1 MRLPPIRVRLTAWY
15 LVVIFLSLAL
25 YSIGTYFSLR
35 RAIEDTV
42 DHQLQ
47 VRSDNIAQF
56 VKTNA
61 VQQAANS
68 PQLLP
73 KASGLEPGD
82 ELYQVTDASGA
93 IVYQSSAMR
102 DLDVP
107 LDTTRLR
114 HHYRHYRDNGDFT
127 TYYHR
132 QGDVRV
138 LASKVEAG
146 SNEYGI
152 QVATIVSPLYDVLDT
167 FRVWAW
173 TGLPLIVCV
182 AGFGGYWLSGR
193 AMKPVHNLVLSTR
206 AISERSLSKRI
217 QVTEAQDELR
227 ELGDTINAMLDRLES
242 AFTRIT
248 RFTSDAS
255 HELRTPI
262 TVIRTTSEVIL
273 EKERSIAQ
281 YKEMVGQILRES
293 ESTSALIEQ
302 LLTLARA
309 DADTEQVSLENTDLR
324 ALVEELEL
332 SSRALAESHNIH
344 WSVEIPNEPIVV
356 LGDRSYLRR
365 LLLILIDNACRYTE
379 KGGSV
384 RLRLAAQ
391 QDEAILEVTDTGI
404 GIPFDELTHI
414 FDRFYR
420 ASNARFFDPDGTGL
434 GLAIA
439 HWITTAH
446 GGTLTAQST
455 VGSGTS
461 MLVRL
466 QTTAADQRPPSKKP
480 DSLKRPWRLA

>member
-1 MRLPPIRVRLTAWY
+1 M
-15 LVVIFLSLAL
+15 
-25 YSIGTYFSLR
+25 YFGLR
-35 RAIEDTV
+35 KAIEDTV

-47 VRSDNIAQF
+47 ARSDNIAQF
-56 VKTNA
+56 LKTNA
-61 VQQAANS
+61 IQQAANA

-73 KASGLEPGD
+73 KASGLGPGD

-93 IVYQSSAMR
+93 MIFQSSAMR

-107 LDTTRLR
+107 LDKTRLR
-114 HHYRHYRDNGDFT
+114 HHYRHYRDDGDFT

-138 LASKVEAG
+138 LASKVQVG
-146 SNEYGI
+146 SNEYSV
-152 QVATIVSPLYDVLDT
+152 QVATVVSPLYDVLDT

-182 AGFGGYWLSGR
+182 AGFAGYWLSGR

-217 QVTEAQDELR
+217 QVSEAQDELR
-227 ELGDTINAMLDRLES
+227 ELGDTINAMLERLES

-273 EKERSIAQ
+273 EKDRSTEQ

-302 LLTLARA
+302 LLTLARV
-309 DADTEQVSLENTDLR
+309 DADTEQLSLEKTDLR
-324 ALVEELEL
+324 SLVEELEPGF
-332 SSRALAESHNIH
+332 RTLAESHNIH
-344 WSVEIPNEPIVV
+344 WSAEIPNEPVVV
-356 LGDRSYLRR
+356 LGDRSHLRR
-365 LLLILIDNACRYTE
+365 LLLILIDNACRYTD

-391 QDEAILEVTDTGI
+391 EDEALFEVTDTGI
-404 GIPFDELTHI
+404 GIPVEELTQI

-434 GLAIA
+434 GLSIA

-455 VGSGTS
+455 LGLGTS
-461 MLVRL
+461 MLIRL
-466 QTTAADQRPPSKKP
+466 QTTAAG
-480 DSLKRPWRLA
+480 

>member
-1 MRLPPIRVRLTAWY
+1 MRPPPIRVRLTAWY
-15 LVVIFLSLAL
+15 LVVIFASLAL
-25 YSIGTYFSLR
+25 YSIATYFGLR
-35 RAIEDTV
+35 KAIEDTV

-56 VKTNA
+56 LKTNA
-61 VQQAANS
+61 IQQAANA

-73 KASGLEPGD
+73 KASGLGAGD
-82 ELYQVTDASGA
+82 ELYQVTDASGNM
-93 IVYQSSAMR
+93 IYQSSAMR

-114 HHYRHYRDNGDFT
+114 HHYRHYRDDGDFT

-138 LASKVEAG
+138 LASKVQVG
-146 SNEYGI
+146 NNEYRV
-152 QVATIVSPLYDVLDT
+152 QVATIVSPLYDVLNT

-173 TGLPLIVCV
+173 TGLPLIVCL
-182 AGFGGYWLSGR
+182 AGLGGYWLSGR
-193 AMKPVHNLVLSTR
+193 AMKPVHSLVLSTR
-206 AISERSLSKRI
+206 AISERNLSKRI
-217 QVTEAQDELR
+217 PVPEAQDELR
-227 ELGDTINAMLDRLES
+227 ELGDTINAMLERLES

-273 EKERSIAQ
+273 EKDRSTEQ

-309 DADTEQVSLENTDLR
+309 DADTEQLSLETIDLR
-324 ALVEELEL
+324 ALVQEVELGSKTL
-332 SSRALAESHNIH
+332 VESHHIH
-344 WSVEIPNEPIVV
+344 WSVEIPNEPVVV
-356 LGDRSYLRR
+356 LGDRSHLRR
-365 LLLILIDNACRYTE
+365 LLLILIDNACRYTD

-384 RLRLAAQ
+384 RLRLEAQ
-391 QDEAILEVTDTGI
+391 QQEAILEVTDTGI
-404 GIPFDELTHI
+404 GIPSDELTQI

-434 GLAIA
+434 GLSIA
-439 HWITTAH
+439 HWITTSH

-466 QTTAADQRPPSKKP
+466 RTSAVNGE
-480 DSLKRPWRLA
+480 

>member
-1 MRLPPIRVRLTAWY
+1 M
-15 LVVIFLSLAL
+15 
-25 YSIGTYFSLR
+25 
-35 RAIEDTV
+35 
-42 DHQLQ
+42 
-47 VRSDNIAQF
+47 
-56 VKTNA
+56 
-61 VQQAANS
+61 
-68 PQLLP
+68 
-73 KASGLEPGD
+73 
-82 ELYQVTDASGA
+82 TDASGA
-93 IVYQSSAMR
+93 MIFQSSAIR

-107 LDTTRLR
+107 LDKTRLR
-114 HHYRHYRDNGDFT
+114 HHYRHYRDDGDFT

-138 LASKVEAG
+138 LASKVQVG
-146 SNEYGI
+146 SNEYSV
-152 QVATIVSPLYDVLDT
+152 QVATVVSPLYDVLDT

-182 AGFGGYWLSGR
+182 AGFAGYWLSGR

-217 QVTEAQDELR
+217 QVSEAQDELR
-227 ELGDTINAMLDRLES
+227 ELGDTINAMLGRLES

-273 EKERSIAQ
+273 EKDRSTEQ

-302 LLTLARA
+302 LLTLARV
-309 DADTEQVSLENTDLR
+309 DADTEQLSLEKTDLR
-324 ALVEELEL
+324 SLVEELEPGF
-332 SSRALAESHNIH
+332 RTLAESHNIH
-344 WSVEIPNEPIVV
+344 WSAEIPNEPVVV
-356 LGDRSYLRR
+356 LGDRSHLRR
-365 LLLILIDNACRYTE
+365 LLLILIDNACRYTD

-391 QDEAILEVTDTGI
+391 EDEALFEVTDTGI
-404 GIPFDELTHI
+404 GIPVEELTQI

-434 GLAIA
+434 GLSIA

-455 VGSGTS
+455 LGLGTS
-461 MLVRL
+461 MLIRL
-466 QTTAADQRPPSKKP
+466 QTTAAG
-480 DSLKRPWRLA
+480 

>member
-1 MRLPPIRVRLTAWY
+1 MRPPPIRVRLTAWY
-15 LVVIFLSLAL
+15 LAVIFVSLIL
-25 YSIGTYFSLR
+25 YSIGMYFGLR
-35 RAIEDTV
+35 KAIEDTV

-47 VRSDNIAQF
+47 ARSDNIAQF
-56 VKTNA
+56 LKTNA
-61 VQQAANS
+61 IQQAANA

-73 KASGLEPGD
+73 KASGLGPGD

-93 IVYQSSAMR
+93 MIFQSSAMR

-107 LDTTRLR
+107 LDKTRLR
-114 HHYRHYRDNGDFT
+114 HHYRHYRDDGDFT

-138 LASKVEAG
+138 LASKVQVG
-146 SNEYGI
+146 SNEYSV
-152 QVATIVSPLYDVLDT
+152 QVATVVSPLYDVLDT

-173 TGLPLIVCV
+173 TGLPLIVCL
-182 AGFGGYWLSGR
+182 AGFAGYWLSGR
-193 AMKPVHNLVLSTR
+193 AMKPVHDLVLSTR

-217 QVTEAQDELR
+217 QVSEAQDELR
-227 ELGDTINAMLDRLES
+227 ELGDTINAMLGRLES

-273 EKERSIAQ
+273 EKDRSTEQ

-309 DADTEQVSLENTDLR
+309 DADTEQLSLEKTDLR
-324 ALVEELEL
+324 SLVEEMEPGC
-332 SSRALAESHNIH
+332 RTLAESHNIH
-344 WSVEIPNEPIVV
+344 WSAEIPNEPVVV
-356 LGDRSYLRR
+356 LGDRSHLRR
-365 LLLILIDNACRYTE
+365 LLLILIDNACRYTD

-391 QDEAILEVTDTGI
+391 EDEALFEVTDTGI
-404 GIPFDELTHI
+404 GIPVEELTQI

-434 GLAIA
+434 GLSIA

-455 VGSGTS
+455 LGLGTS
-461 MLVRL
+461 MLIRL
-466 QTTAADQRPPSKKP
+466 QTTAAG
-480 DSLKRPWRLA
+480 

>member
-1 MRLPPIRVRLTAWY
+1 MRPPPIRVRLTAWY
-15 LVVIFLSLAL
+15 LAVIFVSLIL
-25 YSIGTYFSLR
+25 YSIGMYFGLR
-35 RAIEDTV
+35 KAIEDTV

-47 VRSDNIAQF
+47 ARSDNIAQF
-56 VKTNA
+56 LKTNA
-61 VQQAANS
+61 IQQAANA

-73 KASGLEPGD
+73 KASGLGPGD

-93 IVYQSSAMR
+93 MIFQSSAMR

-107 LDTTRLR
+107 LDKTRLR
-114 HHYRHYRDNGDFT
+114 HHYRHYRDDGDFT

-138 LASKVEAG
+138 LASKVQVG
-146 SNEYGI
+146 SNEYSV
-152 QVATIVSPLYDVLDT
+152 QVATVVSPLYDVLDT

-173 TGLPLIVCV
+173 TGLPLIVCL
-182 AGFGGYWLSGR
+182 AGFAGYWLSGR

-217 QVTEAQDELR
+217 QVSEAQDELR
-227 ELGDTINAMLDRLES
+227 ELGDTINAMLGRLES

-273 EKERSIAQ
+273 EKDRSTEQ

-309 DADTEQVSLENTDLR
+309 DADTEQLSLEKTDLR
-324 ALVEELEL
+324 SLVEELEPGF
-332 SSRALAESHNIH
+332 RTLAESHNIH
-344 WSVEIPNEPIVV
+344 WSAEIPNEPVVV
-356 LGDRSYLRR
+356 LGDRSHLRR
-365 LLLILIDNACRYTE
+365 LLLILIDNACRYTD

-391 QDEAILEVTDTGI
+391 EDEALFEVTDTGI
-404 GIPFDELTHI
+404 GIPVEELTQI

-434 GLAIA
+434 GLSIA

-455 VGSGTS
+455 LGLGTS
-461 MLVRL
+461 MLIRL
-466 QTTAADQRPPSKKP
+466 QTTAAG
-480 DSLKRPWRLA
+480 

>member
-1 MRLPPIRVRLTAWY
+1 MRPPPIRVRLTAWY
-15 LVVIFLSLAL
+15 LAVIFVSLIL
-25 YSIGTYFSLR
+25 YSIGMYFGLR
-35 RAIEDTV
+35 KAIEDTV

-47 VRSDNIAQF
+47 ARSDNIAQF
-56 VKTNA
+56 LKTNA
-61 VQQAANS
+61 IQQAANA

-73 KASGLEPGD
+73 KASGLGPGD

-93 IVYQSSAMR
+93 MIFQSSAMR

-107 LDTTRLR
+107 LDKTRLR
-114 HHYRHYRDNGDFT
+114 HHYRHYRDDGDFT

-138 LASKVEAG
+138 LASKVQVG
-146 SNEYGI
+146 SNEYSV
-152 QVATIVSPLYDVLDT
+152 QVATVVSPLYDVLDT

-182 AGFGGYWLSGR
+182 AGFAGYWLSGR

-217 QVTEAQDELR
+217 QVSEAQDELR
-227 ELGDTINAMLDRLES
+227 ELGDTINAMLGRLES

-273 EKERSIAQ
+273 EKDRSTEQ

-309 DADTEQVSLENTDLR
+309 DADTEQLSLEKTDLR
-324 ALVEELEL
+324 SLVEELEPGF
-332 SSRALAESHNIH
+332 RTLAESHNIH
-344 WSVEIPNEPIVV
+344 WSAEIPNEPVVV
-356 LGDRSYLRR
+356 LGDRSHLRR
-365 LLLILIDNACRYTE
+365 LLLILIDNACRYTD

-391 QDEAILEVTDTGI
+391 EDEALLEVTDTGI
-404 GIPFDELTHI
+404 GIPVEELTQI

-434 GLAIA
+434 GLSIA

-455 VGSGTS
+455 LGLGTS
-461 MLVRL
+461 MLIRL
-466 QTTAADQRPPSKKP
+466 QTTAAG
-480 DSLKRPWRLA
+480 

>member
-1 MRLPPIRVRLTAWY
+1 MRPPPIRVRLTAWY
-15 LVVIFLSLAL
+15 LAVIFVSLIL
-25 YSIGTYFSLR
+25 YSIGMYFGLR
-35 RAIEDTV
+35 KAIEDTV

-47 VRSDNIAQF
+47 ARSDNIAQF
-56 VKTNA
+56 LKTNA
-61 VQQAANS
+61 IQQAANA

-73 KASGLEPGD
+73 KASGLGPGD

-93 IVYQSSAMR
+93 MIFQSSAIR

-107 LDTTRLR
+107 LDKTRLR
-114 HHYRHYRDNGDFT
+114 HHYRHYRDDGDFT

-138 LASKVEAG
+138 LASKVQVG
-146 SNEYGI
+146 SNEYSV
-152 QVATIVSPLYDVLDT
+152 QVATVVSPLYDVLDT

-182 AGFGGYWLSGR
+182 AGFAGYWLSGR

-217 QVTEAQDELR
+217 QVSEAQDELR
-227 ELGDTINAMLDRLES
+227 ELGDTINAMLGRLES

-273 EKERSIAQ
+273 EKDRSTEQ

-302 LLTLARA
+302 LLTLARV
-309 DADTEQVSLENTDLR
+309 DADTEQLSLEKTDLR
-324 ALVEELEL
+324 SLVEELEPGF
-332 SSRALAESHNIH
+332 RTLAESHNIH
-344 WSVEIPNEPIVV
+344 WSAEIPNEPVVV
-356 LGDRSYLRR
+356 LGDRSHLRR
-365 LLLILIDNACRYTE
+365 LLLILIDNACRYTD

-391 QDEAILEVTDTGI
+391 EDEALFEVTDTGI
-404 GIPFDELTHI
+404 GIPVEELTQI

-434 GLAIA
+434 GLSIA

-455 VGSGTS
+455 LGLGTS
-461 MLVRL
+461 MLIRL
-466 QTTAADQRPPSKKP
+466 QTTAAG
-480 DSLKRPWRLA
+480 

>member
-1 MRLPPIRVRLTAWY
+1 MRPPPIRVRLTAWY
-15 LVVIFLSLAL
+15 LAVIFVSLIL
-25 YSIGTYFSLR
+25 YSIGMYFGLR
-35 RAIEDTV
+35 KAIEDTV

-47 VRSDNIAQF
+47 ARSDNIAQF
-56 VKTNA
+56 LKTNA
-61 VQQAANS
+61 IQQAANA

-73 KASGLEPGD
+73 KASGLGPGD

-93 IVYQSSAMR
+93 MIFQSSAMR

-107 LDTTRLR
+107 LDKTRLR
-114 HHYRHYRDNGDFT
+114 HHYRHYRDDGDFT

-138 LASKVEAG
+138 LASKVQVG
-146 SNEYGI
+146 SNEYSV
-152 QVATIVSPLYDVLDT
+152 QVATVVSPLYDVLDT

-182 AGFGGYWLSGR
+182 AGFAGYWLSGR

-217 QVTEAQDELR
+217 QVSEAQDELR
-227 ELGDTINAMLDRLES
+227 ELGDTINAMLGRLES

-273 EKERSIAQ
+273 EKDRSTEQ

-302 LLTLARA
+302 LLTLARV
-309 DADTEQVSLENTDLR
+309 DADTEQLSLEKTDLR
-324 ALVEELEL
+324 SLVEELEPGF
-332 SSRALAESHNIH
+332 RTLAESHNIH
-344 WSVEIPNEPIVV
+344 WSAEIPNEPVVV
-356 LGDRSYLRR
+356 LGDRSHLRR
-365 LLLILIDNACRYTE
+365 LLLILIDNACRYTD

-391 QDEAILEVTDTGI
+391 EDEALFEVTDTGI
-404 GIPFDELTHI
+404 GIPVEELTQI

-434 GLAIA
+434 GLSIA

-455 VGSGTS
+455 LGLGTS
-461 MLVRL
+461 MLIRL
-466 QTTAADQRPPSKKP
+466 QTTAAG
-480 DSLKRPWRLA
+480 

>member
-1 MRLPPIRVRLTAWY
+1 MRPPPIRVRLTAWY
-15 LVVIFLSLAL
+15 LAVIFVSLIL
-25 YSIGTYFSLR
+25 YSIGMYFGLR
-35 RAIEDTV
+35 KAIEDTV

-47 VRSDNIAQF
+47 ARSDNIAQF
-56 VKTNA
+56 LKTNA
-61 VQQAANS
+61 IQQAANA

-73 KASGLEPGD
+73 KASGLGPGD

-93 IVYQSSAMR
+93 MIFQSSAMR

-107 LDTTRLR
+107 LDKTRLR
-114 HHYRHYRDNGDFT
+114 HHYRHYRDDGDFT

-138 LASKVEAG
+138 LASKVQVG
-146 SNEYGI
+146 SNEYSV
-152 QVATIVSPLYDVLDT
+152 QVATVVSPLYDVLDT

-182 AGFGGYWLSGR
+182 AGFAGYWLSGR

-217 QVTEAQDELR
+217 QVSEAQDELR
-227 ELGDTINAMLDRLES
+227 ELGDTINAMLGRLES

-273 EKERSIAQ
+273 EKDRSTEQ

-309 DADTEQVSLENTDLR
+309 DADTEQLSLEKTDLR
-324 ALVEELEL
+324 SLVEELEPGF
-332 SSRALAESHNIH
+332 RTLAESHNIH
-344 WSVEIPNEPIVV
+344 WSAEIPNEPVVV
-356 LGDRSYLRR
+356 LGDRSHLRR
-365 LLLILIDNACRYTE
+365 LLLILIDNACRYTD

-391 QDEAILEVTDTGI
+391 EDEALFEVTDTGI
-404 GIPFDELTHI
+404 GIPVEELTQI

-434 GLAIA
+434 GLSIA

-455 VGSGTS
+455 LGLGTS
-461 MLVRL
+461 MLIRL
-466 QTTAADQRPPSKKP
+466 QTTAAG
-480 DSLKRPWRLA
+480 